1 MHGTKKIVGLSLL
14 ALVAGCSS
22 LNPFAS
28 KDSRNQPAPLV
39 ELSSKMAARAVWQ
52 QSIGKSGGYTFS
64 PALANGSLFVAAA
77 DGAMARLDAAT
88 GRELW
93 RIKAGTALTAGVGS
107 DGAVVAVGG
116 VDGVILVFDG
126 DGKLLW
132 KEQASSEILAAP
144 VVGQGMVVVRS
155 LDNRVTA
162 FDARTG
168 ARKWSAQR
176 TMPALTLRNAPG
188 MAIGGAN
195 LYLAQPGGKLLALTM
210 AAGAPR
216 WEVTLSEPR
225 GATELERVSDVAGT
239 PSLFERD
246 LCAVSYQ
253 GRIGCL
259 DAATGAGRWTKP
271 LSSNVG
277 LGIDQRF
284 VFAADEQG
292 SVIAFSREGGQSAW
306 KNDKLAH
313 RRLSSPVSFGRA
325 VVVGDYQG
333 YIHFLSREDGALI
346 GRISTDGSPIKSV
359 AVVADA
365 NLIFQTQSGKVIA
378 LAVE

>member
-28 KDSRNQPAPLV
+28 KDTRNAPAPLV
-39 ELSSKMAARAVWQ
+39 ELSSKMAARTVWQ
-52 QSIGKSGGYTFS
+52 QSVGKSGGYTFA
-64 PALANGSLFVAAA
+64 PALANGSLFVAAF
-77 DGAMARLDAAT
+77 DGTIARLDAAT

-93 RIKAGTALTAGVGS
+93 RIKADVKLTAGVGS
-107 DGAVVAVGG
+107 DGDVVAVGG
-116 VDGVILVFDG
+116 LDGVILVFDG
-126 DGKLLW
+126 AGKLLW

-144 VVGQGMVVVRS
+144 VVGQDMVVVRS

-168 ARKWSAQR
+168 ARKWSVQR

-216 WEVTLSEPR
+216 WELTLSEPR

-259 DAATGAGRWTKP
+259 DAATGTGRWSKP

-292 SVIAFSREGGQSAW
+292 SVSAFSREGGQSAW

-346 GRISTDGSPIKSV
+346 GRISTDGSQIKSV

-365 NLIFQTQSGKVIA
+365 NLIFQTQSGTVIA
-378 LAVE
+378 LAIE

>member
-1 MHGTKKIVGLSLL
+1 MHGTKKVIVLSV
-14 ALVAGCSS
+14 LVMLAGCSS
-22 LNPFAS
+22 LNPFAK
-28 KDSRNQPAPLV
+28 KDTRNQPMPLV
-39 ELSSKMAARAVWQ
+39 ELTSKTSARTVWE
-52 QSIGKSGGYTFS
+52 QSIGKSGIYAFS
-64 PALANGSLFVAAA
+64 PALADGSLFVAAA
-77 DGAMARLDAAT
+77 NGNIARLDAAT
-88 GRELW
+88 GREIW
-93 RIKAGTALTAGVGS
+93 RIKAGSDLTAGVGS
-107 DGAVVAVGG
+107 DGSVVAVGAA
-116 VDGVILVFDG
+116 DGVLMVFDG
-126 DGKLLW
+126 AGKLLW
-132 KEQASSEILAAP
+132 KEQASSQILATP
-144 VVGQGMVVVRS
+144 LVGQDTVVMRS
-155 LDNRVTA
+155 ADNRVTA
-162 FDARTG
+162 FDAKTG
-168 ARKWSAQR
+168 ARKWSVQR

-188 MAIGGAN
+188 MAIGGGN

-259 DAATGAGRWTKP
+259 DATTGAGRWTKP
-271 LSSNVG
+271 LSSDVG

-292 SVIAFSREGGQSAW
+292 SVTAFSREGGQSAW
-306 KNDKLAH
+306 KNDKLGF

-333 YIHFLSREDGALI
+333 YIHFLSREDGAFL
-346 GRISTDGSPIKSV
+346 GRISTDGSQIKSV
-359 AVVADA
+359 AVIAGS
-365 NLIFQTQSGKVIA
+365 NLIFQTQSGTVIA